1 LQQTQPSFAENDDCR
16 QVNLLD
22 RAQARSSLAQ
32 SAGRRRSRPDR
43 CRRQASLAMTRW
55 RPPAPRSTAIITREG
70 FEKLKSE
77 LDHLWHTLRPEVVK
91 ALAAAAAEGD
101 RSENAEYTYRKKQLG
116 EIDRRVRYLS
126 KRIPALKVAEGA
138 PADRL
143 SVFFGALIEL
153 ENLAS
158 GETLRYRIVGPDE
171 TDAKLGWISIDSPLA
186 RAVLKKKLDEEF
198 EAELPGGRTR
208 FALIGVDYPDA

>member
-1 LQQTQPSFAENDDCR
+1 MS
-16 QVNLLD
+16 
-22 RAQARSSLAQ
+22 
-32 SAGRRRSRPDR
+32 
-43 CRRQASLAMTRW
+43 RW
-55 RPPAPRSTAIITREG
+55 RPPSPSSTAIVTREG
-70 FEKLKSE
+70 FEKLKAE

-138 PADRL
+138 PADRGM
-143 SVFFGALIEL
+143 VFFGAVVEL
-153 ENLAS
+153 EQLAS
-158 GETLRYRIVGPDE
+158 GESHRYRIVGPDE

-186 RAVLKKKLDEEF
+186 RALLKKRVDDEF
-198 EAELPGGRTR
+198 EAELPGGRTG
-208 FALIGVDYPDA
+208 FVVTGVDYPD